1 MSEDGARTA
10 LAGLVAEEL
19 AAPADPAV
27 TAVADAA
34 RAAHGGVRA
43 VLFYGSCRRDGYRDG
58 LLVDLYLVT
67 DDYAAVHRS
76 RLMRWLN
83 RLVPPNVYYIDA
95 GHGGGRV
102 RAKYALVSLRQLEQL
117 VSPVTLNPY
126 FWARFAQPTGLLW
139 SRDAQTAAAIEAV
152 MVQSI
157 LTTDAAARPL
167 AGGDA
172 DPLALWSRAFSES
185 YRTELRAEKPG
196 RAELIVAGDAVR
208 YRRIGAML
216 AGRAPEDHA
225 VSRGTA
231 LVLAPG
237 AGQGTEPAAPRQG
250 IVDVRRG
257 CRLSGLEDQPA
268 CGRAGDVQPMGTPP
282 PSPGGAVRPVAP
294 GAGAAPSASRRRP
307 GRGRAPRVL
316 P

>member
-10 LAGLVAEEL
+10 LAALVAEEL

-34 RAAHGGVRA
+34 RAAHGAVRA

-102 RAKYALVSLRQLEQL
+102 RAKYALVSLRQLGRL
-117 VSPVTLNPY
+117 VSPATLNPY

-139 SRDAQTAAAIEAV
+139 SRDAETTAAIEAV

-167 AGGDA
+167 VGGDV

-208 YRRIGAML
+208 YRRIGAIL
-216 AGRAPEDHA
+216 AGRKPEITPSAAARRWFWRRVQGKGLSLLRLAKASWTFAGGADYLAWKISRHA
-225 VSRGTA
+225 GVPVTFSPWERRHP
-231 LVLAPG
+231 LL
-237 AGQGTEPAAPRQG
+237 AAPFVLWRLA
-250 IVDVRRG
+250 RRG
-257 CRLSGLEDQPA
+257 AIR
-268 CGRAGDVQPMGTPP
+268 
-282 PSPGGAVRPVAP
+282 
-294 GAGAAPSASRRRP
+294 
-307 GRGRAPRVL
+307 
-316 P
+316 

>member
-1 MSEDGARTA
+1 VSEDGARTA
-10 LAGLVAEEL
+10 LAALVAEEL

-34 RAAHGGVRA
+34 RAAHGAVRA

-102 RAKYALVSLRQLEQL
+102 RAKYALVSLRQLGRL
-117 VSPVTLNPY
+117 VSPATLNPY

-139 SRDAQTAAAIEAV
+139 SRDAETTAAIEAV

-167 AGGDA
+167 VGGDV

-208 YRRIGAML
+208 YRRIGAIL
-216 AGRAPEDHA
+216 AGRKPEITPSAAARRWFWRRVQGKGLSLLRLAKASWTFAGGADYLAWKISRHA
-225 VSRGTA
+225 GVPVTFSPWERRHP
-231 LVLAPG
+231 LL
-237 AGQGTEPAAPRQG
+237 AAPFVLWRLA
-250 IVDVRRG
+250 RRG
-257 CRLSGLEDQPA
+257 AIR
-268 CGRAGDVQPMGTPP
+268 
-282 PSPGGAVRPVAP
+282 
-294 GAGAAPSASRRRP
+294 
-307 GRGRAPRVL
+307 
-316 P
+316 

>member
-1 MSEDGARTA
+1 VSEDGARTE

-43 VLFYGSCRRDGYRDG
+43 ALFYGSCRRDGYRDG

-83 RLVPPNVYYIDA
+83 HLVPPNVYYIDA

-102 RAKYALVSLRQLEQL
+102 RAKYALVSLRQLEHL
-117 VSPVTLNPY
+117 VSPATLNPY

-139 SRDAQTAAAIEAV
+139 SRDAETAAAVEAV

-216 AGRAPEDHA
+216 AGRAPEATPSAAARRWFWRRVQGKGLSLLRLAKASWTFAGGADYLAWKISRHA
-225 VSRGTA
+225 GVPVTFSPWERRHP
-231 LVLAPG
+231 LL
-237 AGQGTEPAAPRQG
+237 AAPFVLWRLA
-250 IVDVRRG
+250 RRG
-257 CRLSGLEDQPA
+257 AIR
-268 CGRAGDVQPMGTPP
+268 
-282 PSPGGAVRPVAP
+282 
-294 GAGAAPSASRRRP
+294 
-307 GRGRAPRVL
+307 
-316 P
+316 